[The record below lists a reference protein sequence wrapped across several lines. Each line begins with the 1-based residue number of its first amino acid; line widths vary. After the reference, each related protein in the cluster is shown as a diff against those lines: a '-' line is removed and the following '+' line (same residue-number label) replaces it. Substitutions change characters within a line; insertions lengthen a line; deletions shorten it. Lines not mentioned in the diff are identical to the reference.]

1 MLSAM
6 KTFNNELKVVMG
18 LVFIEKL
25 SVSLFLSSK
34 QLHDIELL
42 CLLCYREE
50 GNQRHKEAKQLFQ
63 GRLAN

>member
-18 LVFIEKL
+18 LVCIEKL

-50 GNQRHKEAKQLFQ
+50 TSGTKKLSNFSKVV
-63 GRLAN
+63 